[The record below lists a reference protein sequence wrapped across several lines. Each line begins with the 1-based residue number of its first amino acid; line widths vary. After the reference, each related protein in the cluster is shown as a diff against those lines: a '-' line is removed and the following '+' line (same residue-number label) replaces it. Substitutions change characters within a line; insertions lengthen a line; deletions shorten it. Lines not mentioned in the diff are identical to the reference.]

1 MKTRFLH
8 IFVCLG
14 MAVSASTADMRE
26 IIEQAL
32 DEPGAITLDDITL
45 GDAIQVITEQTGVTV
60 RMPPDV
66 MRLVPHGAKTLI
78 RQVQIANMPLRQG
91 LTELFSPLGMTF
103 LVHDSYVEIVPRE
116 ALRCLAR
123 PATWVEL
130 DTLGG
135 LSAKQPGIDPEALE
149 SLQAQVQFLVPVPN
163 GWSILSGAIR
173 SVGAGPGDEVLTV
186 ACAKL
191 GWAWCLSDT
200 RILVE
205 SMEQQIRR
213 QLLQPVS
220 MRMNNRSLFEIM
232 QALGEHAN
240 VHVRAEAGALNSLPL
255 HVQKNF
261 SVNVHRQQAD
271 QVIEAICNETGLGYL
286 IEPDGVLLYA
296 PRTGGDDT
304 AQPSEGPTGVPVP
317 DPYIGTLDVQLDDG
331 TSMKWLIRRSELPED
346 LRHMRDRDI
355 QSMIDALRRKAT
367 EQP

>member
-1 MKTRFLH
+1 MKTRLLH
-8 IFVCLG
+8 VFVCLG
-14 MAVSASTADMRE
+14 IAVSVTSADMRE

-32 DEPGAITLDDITL
+32 DEPGAITLDNITL
-45 GDAIQVITEQTGVTV
+45 ADAIQAITDQTGVTV

-66 MRLVPHGAKTLI
+66 MRLVPHGAQTLI

-103 LVHDSYVEIVPRE
+103 LVHDSYVEIIPRE

-123 PATWVEL
+123 PATWIEL
-130 DTLGG
+130 DTLAG
-135 LSAKQPGIDPEALE
+135 LSATQPGIDENALA
-149 SLQAQVQFLVPVPN
+149 SLQTQVQFLVPVPN

-191 GWAWCLSDT
+191 GWAWCLSDR

-213 QLLQPVS
+213 QLRQPVS
-220 MRMNNRSLFEIM
+220 MRMNNRPLFEVM
-232 QALGEHAN
+232 QALGAHAN
-240 VHVRAEAGALNSLPL
+240 VPVRAEAGAMNSLPL

-296 PRTGGDDT
+296 PRTSGGDT
-304 AQPSEGPTGVPVP
+304 AQPAEGTTSVSMA
-317 DPYIGTLDVQLDDG
+317 DPYIGKLTVPLDDG
-331 TSMKWLIRRSELPED
+331 TSMEWLIRQSELPED